1 MPGAEP
7 PVLVLC
13 PLDQTQSVIQ
23 SATVVSN
30 SPPIFCIC
38 FDKQLCRN
46 PTSSG
51 QAFWVRQDGYLL
63 HLRGLYTHRPIPS
76 LCQQCFHC
84 SYYCCCCYCCPRLE
98 AFLDAPCA
106 SLVIPVVRRL
116 HQSFRFLGPNKPCF
130 FSSGGGSSGGG
141 AGGGG
146 NAEPLLL
153 LLPSLVVTSCR
164 WRWRLISFALWAM
177 SLALRLL
184 HTRFL
189 GCLSKAIAGSLQ
201 SLVAFGGRHQHCF
214 HAGTTLF

>member
-13 PLDQTQSVIQ
+13 PLDQTQSVVQ

-30 SPPIFCIC
+30 SPPIFCSC
-38 FDKQLCRN
+38 FDKPLCRN

-63 HLRGLYTHRPIPS
+63 HLRGLYTHRPAHFCVGCAFIAATIAAAAAVRGLRHFWMLPAPLWSS
-76 LCQQCFHC
+76 LLFDGCISHFG
-84 SYYCCCCYCCPRLE
+84 
-98 AFLDAPCA
+98 FLVQTNLLFSRWWRFKWWWRRRRRQRRTAADATP
-106 SLVIPVVRRL
+106 
-116 HQSFRFLGPNKPCF
+116 F
-130 FSSGGGSSGGG
+130 
-141 AGGGG
+141 
-146 NAEPLLL
+146 
-153 LLPSLVVTSCR
+153 LVVTSCR
-164 WRWRLISFALWAM
+164 WRQRLISFALWAM